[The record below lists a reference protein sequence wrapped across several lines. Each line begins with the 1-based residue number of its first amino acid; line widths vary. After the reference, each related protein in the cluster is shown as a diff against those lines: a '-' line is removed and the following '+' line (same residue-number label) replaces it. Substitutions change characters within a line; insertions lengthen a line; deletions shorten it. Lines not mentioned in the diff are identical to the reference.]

1 MCQMSRFI
9 AFLRAINAGPDR
21 AAKMEFLRRVFKS
34 LQFSEVTTF
43 IGSGNVVFKTNAK
56 NAKVLEK
63 RIEKR
68 LRRAFGYEVAAF
80 VRTDRELA
88 RIANCRQFRQSEA
101 DGRDFNIILLAD
113 ALGESLRC
121 KLMALNTDTDEFSV
135 RGLEI
140 YWLRRK
146 KRSGVGFSSVP
157 IEKTLCV
164 PFTIRGGKTIKKMAL
179 KYARNVAKTES
190 TDKAR

>member
-21 AAKMEFLRRVFKS
+21 AVKMELLRRVFKS
-34 LQFSEVTTF
+34 LHFSDVTTF
-43 IGSGNVVFKTNAK
+43 IGSGNIVFKTSAK

-63 RIEKR
+63 RIEKG
-68 LRRAFGYEVAAF
+68 LRRALGYEVAAF
-80 VRTDRELA
+80 VRTDAELA
-88 RIANCRQFRQSEA
+88 KIANSRQFRQSEG

-113 ALGESLRC
+113 ALRESLRC
-121 KLMALNTDTDEFSV
+121 KLMALNTDADEFSV
-135 RGLEI
+135 RGREI

-157 IEKTLCV
+157 LEKALCV
-164 PFTIRGGKTIKKMAL
+164 PFTIRGSKTIKKMAL
-179 KYARNVAKTES
+179 RHAYNVARMAS
-190 TDKAR
+190 TDKS

>member
-1 MCQMSRFI
+1 MSRFI

-21 AAKMEFLRRVFKS
+21 AVKMEFLRRVFKS
-34 LQFSEVTTF
+34 LHFSDVTTF
-43 IGSGNVVFKTNAK
+43 IASGNVVFKASAK
-56 NAKVLEK
+56 NAKALEK
-63 RIEKR
+63 KIEKG
-68 LRRAFGYEVAAF
+68 LRRALQYEVAVF
-80 VRTDRELA
+80 VRTDTELA
-88 RIANCRQFRQSEA
+88 KIANCRQFRQSEA
-101 DGRDFNIILLAD
+101 DGRDFNVILLAD

-135 RGLEI
+135 SGREI

-157 IEKTLCV
+157 LEKTLGV

-179 KYARNVAKTES
+179 RYACNV
-190 TDKAR
+190 DFRI